1 MECFLSCYLYKHGTY
16 LQVMNNIESKPLKY
30 NDLPSFFKQKLWN
43 NQSLTFTISRDK
55 VIDNH
60 VEIKFIKNEKNNTK
74 SPK

>member
-1 MECFLSCYLYKHGTY
+1 
-16 LQVMNNIESKPLKY
+16 MNNIEPKPLKY

-43 NQSLTFTISRDK
+43 NKSLTFTISRDK

-60 VEIKFIKNEKNNTK
+60 VEIKLINDERNNIK